1 MVGLL
6 LSFYCFVYSYNNLA
20 GIIIIIIII
29 INLSIINHLSLMI
42 IINQSTD
49 QSLSSSSSSSSSSLS
64 LSSSLGKGKIVSC
77 FYSICGSVMF
87 FLSSSF
93 HTFGCHSDMGIELN
107 IIIHQKL
114 ITIIIS

>member
-1 MVGLL
+1 
-6 LSFYCFVYSYNNLA
+6 
-20 GIIIIIIII
+20 
-29 INLSIINHLSLMI
+29 MI

-49 QSLSSSSSSSSSSLS
+49 QSLL
-64 LSSSLGKGKIVSC
+64 LLLLLSLGKGKIVSC

-107 IIIHQKL
+107 IIIQQ
-114 ITIIIS
+114 